1 MQTTFIQ
8 KAFVAVAFFAA
19 CTTPLAAQEID
30 LFKQQDEQDKKALQE
45 TTDITTATFKTTRLV
60 NGHSIENVGSGILDL
75 KINHRFGYLNSGAY
89 NLFGLDN
96 ATMRMGLDYGVN
108 SRLMVGI
115 GRSTF
120 EKQYDAF
127 VKYRI
132 LRQSTGKVNMP
143 VSLSYVAS
151 GMLKTLKN
159 EDPTL
164 KTNFSD
170 RLFYAHQLIVA
181 RKFNDYFSLQLMP
194 TMVHYN
200 IVPLAKDPNDLWSL
214 GIGMRQRLSKR
225 VNLTLEYYNQFTKL
239 SGYYN
244 SLAVGFDIETGGH
257 VFQLHFTNSTGMT
270 ERTFITETTGQWGKG
285 DIHFGFNISRV
296 FTIVKPKALK

>member
-8 KAFVAVAFFAA
+8 KAFIVLAFATA
-19 CTTPLAAQEID
+19 CTAPLAAQEID

>member
-1 MQTTFIQ
+1 MQTTFFQ

-30 LFKQQDEQDKKALQE
+30 LFKQQDEQDKKTAKE
-45 TTDITTATFKTTRLV
+45 TTDLTTATFKTTRLI
-60 NGHSIENVGSGILDL
+60 NGQSIENVGSGILDF

>member
-1 MQTTFIQ
+1 MQTTFFQ

-30 LFKQQDEQDKKALQE
+30 LFKQQDEQDKKTAKE
-45 TTDITTATFKTTRLV
+45 TTDLTTATFKTTRLI
-60 NGHSIENVGSGILDL
+60 NGQSIENVGSGILDF

-132 LRQSTGKVNMP
+132 LRQSTGKINMP

>member
-1 MQTTFIQ
+1 MQTTFFQ

-30 LFKQQDEQDKKALQE
+30 LFKQQDEQDKKAAKE
-45 TTDITTATFKTTRLV
+45 TTDLTTATFKTTRLI
-60 NGHSIENVGSGILDL
+60 NGQSIENVGSGILDF